1 MKIPEH
7 YRIGGGKCEICQNL
21 LINKTSG
28 KEEFVLQ
35 EVTIF
40 SKDNL
45 PKRKSSK
52 RIQTE
57 KVRRLESSIIVQ
69 HDQTYI
75 MSRLQVLL
83 LIVGWLLV

>member
-52 RIQTE
+52 EFKLKR
-57 KVRRLESSIIVQ
+57 
-69 HDQTYI
+69 YA
-75 MSRLQVLL
+75 
-83 LIVGWLLV
+83 G